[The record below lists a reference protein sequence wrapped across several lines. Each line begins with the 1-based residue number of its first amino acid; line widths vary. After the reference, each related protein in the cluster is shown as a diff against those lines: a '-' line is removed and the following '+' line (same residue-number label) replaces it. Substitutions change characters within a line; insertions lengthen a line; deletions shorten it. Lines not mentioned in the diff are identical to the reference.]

1 MHISAPTRDPA
12 QHAHPTRHLRPSFP
26 TSEDYLQPT
35 SARPVVPK
43 VPIYPLYQSGPITFV
58 AARNRRIYPLVL
70 HMVLQAVH
78 GTFSLSVINDD
89 PDTSHRGMVEL
100 TMRSWRDGILR
111 TWWVANGYV

>member
-1 MHISAPTRDPA
+1 
-12 QHAHPTRHLRPSFP
+12 
-26 TSEDYLQPT
+26 
-35 SARPVVPK
+35 
-43 VPIYPLYQSGPITFV
+43 
-58 AARNRRIYPLVL
+58 
-70 HMVLQAVH
+70 MVLQAVH